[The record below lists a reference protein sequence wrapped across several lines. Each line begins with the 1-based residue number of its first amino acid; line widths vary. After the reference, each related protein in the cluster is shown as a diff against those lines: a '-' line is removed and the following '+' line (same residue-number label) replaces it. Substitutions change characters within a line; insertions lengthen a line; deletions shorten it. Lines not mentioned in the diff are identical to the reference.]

1 MNARIC
7 PLCKGRGT
15 IYFSTQSPSVVTPS
29 PSTSNQKAN
38 ERICNVC
45 KGKGYVE
52 VSEERNYRQIPNEHQ
67 PSYEG
72 NIKC

>member
-52 VSEERNYRQIPNEHQ
+52 AKEQETKDLYDFIISDLKEMQRF
-67 PSYEG
+67 
-72 NIKC
+72 K